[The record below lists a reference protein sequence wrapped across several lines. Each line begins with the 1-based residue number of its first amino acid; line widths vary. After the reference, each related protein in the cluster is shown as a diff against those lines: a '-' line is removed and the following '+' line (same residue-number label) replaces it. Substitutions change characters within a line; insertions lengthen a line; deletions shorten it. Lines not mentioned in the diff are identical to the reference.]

1 MKDSTF
7 GGLIVLCIL
16 AIAIFLGVLVNNG
29 TIQSKSGRT
38 YTKMLRDDYELI
50 SDVAWM
56 RIDSLARVAR
66 QDTAKWDAFL
76 ECSKDE
82 GDAGCDSCFTAIYG
96 YSLEE
101 R

>member
-7 GGLIVLCIL
+7 GGLAFLAIL
-16 AIAIFLGVLVNNG
+16 AVVILIAVLMN
-29 TIQSKSGRT
+29 KSHASSWDSSHYDR
-38 YTKMLRDDYELI
+38 L
-50 SDVAWM
+50 
-56 RIDSLARVAR
+56 DSLACMAQ
-66 QDTAKWDAFL
+66 QDSVKWAEFL

>member
-1 MKDSTF
+1 M
-7 GGLIVLCIL
+7 
-16 AIAIFLGVLVNNG
+16 FLGLMVIVMFLAVLVTNG

-38 YTKMLRDDYELI
+38 YH
-50 SDVAWM
+50 
-56 RIDSLARVAR
+56 DSMIEDSMIAQ
-66 QDTAKWDAFL
+66 QDTLRWNAFL

>member
-7 GGLIVLCIL
+7 GGLMFLVIMSVVVFL
-16 AIAIFLGVLVNNG
+16 AVLVNNG

-38 YTKMLRDDYELI
+38 YTEMAMYDNDWLRT
-50 SDVAWM
+50 
-56 RIDSLARVAR
+56 DSLSRAARA
-66 QDTAKWDAFL
+66 DTSKWNAFL
-76 ECSKDE
+76 ECSKDG
-82 GDAGCDSCFTAIYG
+82 GDAVCDSCFTAIYG

>member
-1 MKDSTF
+1 MKDSVL
-7 GGLIVLCIL
+7 GGLMFL
-16 AIAIFLGVLVNNG
+16 AIMSVVVLLAVLVNNG

-38 YTKMLRDDYELI
+38 YH
-50 SDVAWM
+50 
-56 RIDSLARVAR
+56 DSMIEQSVIAQ
-66 QDTAKWDAFL
+66 QDTLRWNAFL

>member
-7 GGLIVLCIL
+7 GGLMFLVIL
-16 AIAIFLGVLVNNG
+16 AVVILIAVLMN
-29 TIQSKSGRT
+29 KSHASP
-38 YTKMLRDDYELI
+38 MDY
-50 SDVAWM
+50 SYYDRM
-56 RIDSLARVAR
+56 DSLAKVAQ

>member
-7 GGLIVLCIL
+7 GGLMFLVIL
-16 AIAIFLGVLVNNG
+16 AVVILIAVLMN
-29 TIQSKSGRT
+29 KSHASP
-38 YTKMLRDDYELI
+38 MDYSYYDRL
-50 SDVAWM
+50 
-56 RIDSLARVAR
+56 DSLARVAQ
-66 QDTAKWDAFL
+66 QDTAKWAEFL